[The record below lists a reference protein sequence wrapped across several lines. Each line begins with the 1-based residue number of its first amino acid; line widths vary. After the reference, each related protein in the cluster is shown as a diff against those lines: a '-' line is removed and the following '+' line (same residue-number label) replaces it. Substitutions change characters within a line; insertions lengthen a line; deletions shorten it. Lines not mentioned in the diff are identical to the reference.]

1 MEMEKIN
8 IMKPLNQK
16 YETNNMKQIKKKQMS
31 KELVKVG
38 DKVIAD
44 DTFISLSGFIDGE
57 VIEVTP
63 YKNVITM
70 SNEPKYEDNR
80 LGVKI
85 LGKFKRRDFLTD
97 VEYEET
103 RRISSCDFMVNPT
116 YDVNTTWGKFHGYA
130 EALFFTSQ
138 EIKDDFNESLRIKN
152 MNYHLNSAKNLEI

>member
-1 MEMEKIN
+1 
-8 IMKPLNQK
+8 
-16 YETNNMKQIKKKQMS
+16 MKQIKKMS
-31 KELVKVG
+31 KELLKVG

-44 DTFISLSGFIDGE
+44 DTFINLSGFIDGE

-70 SNEPKYEDNR
+70 PNEPKYEDNR

-152 MNYHLNSAKNLEI
+152 MNYHLNSAKSYGYKEN